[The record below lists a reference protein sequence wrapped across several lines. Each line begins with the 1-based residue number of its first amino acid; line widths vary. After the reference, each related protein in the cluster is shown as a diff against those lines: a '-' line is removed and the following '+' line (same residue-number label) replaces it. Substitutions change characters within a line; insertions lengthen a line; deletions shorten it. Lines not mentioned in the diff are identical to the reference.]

1 MAIWAVWGVVLPNIR
16 YTNLRYSYW
25 GAFLELQKGGQ
36 SDYKREVMKV
46 GPAVLFSEL
55 GTETIMLPRETII

>member
-1 MAIWAVWGVVLPNIR
+1 MVLPNIR

-25 GAFLELQKGGQ
+25 GDLLGLQKGGE
-36 SDYKREVMKV
+36 SDYKREVANV
-46 GPAVLFSEL
+46 GPAVLFREL